1 MADWEHSLT
10 LQDVLATPPLRGVQ
24 VETLCQPHDLERHV
38 RWVHIAD
45 AKRTGALLK
54 GGELLLST
62 GIAWGNDPVKRREM
76 ITTFAHKGAAA
87 LMLELGSQF
96 TAVPEDVVQACADFD
111 LPLLLLHEE
120 IQFVQLTE
128 AVHTL
133 LLERK
138 VRQITAMHEVAESFN
153 ALIVNGAPAM
163 QILAHASRQL
173 GCPVVLEDLSHQV
186 VGYVEGHTLP
196 SALLGDWGRKSRKWT
211 ARIGNYGSLTQCVS
225 SEETNSVKRNWSMI
239 DVQARGMVWGR
250 VFYAGNSTCEA
261 GGYYVL
267 SQTAIALAMERLGSA
282 NPYSWVDLIEETA
295 IDRLVHKKYTTIKG
309 ACEVLE
315 ASGFRTEN
323 RRLYALLFEH
333 RGEYIEPNVYRKDI
347 RKTFSGADFLAMQL
361 DADPR
366 LVISALSIPQSDT
379 EEKELDA
386 KLHDMGEKIVKRYD
400 AKLRIITSGQCEE
413 TTKLASY
420 IRSLSRLVPP
430 PMPRAKVTV
439 VPLSRSPLE
448 SLLMQLAD
456 DVRVQ
461 AFVSNTLEALIEHD
475 AKNNG
480 DLLNTLAAVLMHPAS
495 KTAAA
500 DQLHLSRTALYSRIS
515 TIERL
520 LDVDLSNGDVIFSLS
535 LAMKALRTQG

>member
-1 MADWEHSLT
+1 MQDWEYGLT
-10 LQDVLATPPLRGVQ
+10 LQDVLAMPPLRGTHI
-24 VETLCQPHDLERHV
+24 ETLCQSKDLERGI
-38 RWVHIAD
+38 RWVHVAD
-45 AKRTGALLK
+45 AKRTGVLLK
-54 GGELLLST
+54 GGELLLTT
-62 GIAWGNDPVKRREM
+62 GIAWGSDPVKRRE
-76 ITTFAHKGAAA
+76 IIETFAKKGAAA

-96 TAVPEDVVQACADFD
+96 TAVPQDVVTACADYD
-111 LPLLLLHEE
+111 LPLILLHEE
-120 IQFVQLTE
+120 VQFVQLTE

-138 VRQITAMHEVAESFN
+138 VRQITAMHEVTESFN
-153 ALIVNGAPAM
+153 SLIVNGAPAM

-211 ARIGNYGSLTQCVS
+211 TQIGNYGSLTQCVS
-225 SEETNSVKRNWSMI
+225 TEETDHTQRSWSMI
-239 DVQARGMVWGR
+239 DVQARGTVWGR
-250 VFYAGNSTCEA
+250 VFYAGTSTCDA
-261 GGYYVL
+261 GGHHIL
-267 SQTAIALAMERLGSA
+267 SQAAIALAMERLGST

-295 IDRLVHKKYTTIKG
+295 IDRLVNTKYTTVQG

-315 ASGFRTEN
+315 ASGFRTDN

-333 RGEYIEPNVYRKDI
+333 SGEYLEPNIYRKDI
-347 RKTFSGADFLAMQL
+347 RKTFAGADFLAMQL
-361 DADPR
+361 DHDPR
-366 LVISALSIPQSDT
+366 LVIGALSIPQT
-379 EEKELDA
+379 EAEPDELGM
-386 KLHDMGEKIVKRYD
+386 KLHNMGEKITKRYD
-400 AKLRIITSGQCEE
+400 AKLRIITAGHCKDTVE
-413 TTKLASY
+413 LAAN

-430 PMPRAKVTV
+430 PLPRAKVTV

-461 AFVSNTLEALIEHD
+461 AFVSNTLEAIIEHD

-500 DQLHLSRTALYSRIS
+500 DQLHLSRTALYSRIA

-520 LDVDLSNGDVIFSLS
+520 LDVDLSDGDVIFSLS